1 MKHVALIALLPLLLA
16 AMTQEEANP
25 FEDTHMSLQEITMR
39 GGLDIGEPYRD
50 DTEKW
55 VLAVDCNVAG
65 TREVTIKPTR
75 KSPELGV
82 RRVSSK
88 IEGDK
93 IYIWVLAAPPRDGVP
108 DPECKGAFLG
118 YPNSGR
124 YEVLYRQP
132 SGGALPLGTTD
143 IPLYKIHLP
152 GIPHK

>member
-1 MKHVALIALLPLLLA
+1 VRRLAIIALLPLLFA
-16 AMTQEEANP
+16 AKGDEAPNP
-25 FEDTHMSLQEITMR
+25 FEDTHLSLQELTLR

-65 TREVTIKPTR
+65 AREVTVEPTR

-88 IEGDK
+88 IDGNK

-118 YPNSGR
+118 YPKAGR
-124 YEVLYRQP
+124 YEVLYQQP
-132 SGGALPLGTTD
+132 TGRALPLGTTD

-152 GIPHK
+152 GVSRK